1 MHMCPVEENSDN
13 TQPAGHSSQAR
24 GKGPSGDLS
33 SAAVLQHLCLLSV
46 MLLLQ

>member
-24 GKGPSGDLS
+24 GKGPGGLS
-33 SAAVLQHLCLLSV
+33 SAAVLQHLCLLLV